1 MNNNGNMMESNHKLK
16 FITISPLHIGHGE
29 EIEPSSYII
38 KDGRLYCFDFTR
50 LMLLLNDTERKELR
64 NKINNS
70 GANAL
75 LSVRKYLSAIFD
87 YEKHKEVVLYEYNLK
102 HKNVINYYNERFNDK
117 NSQNVINNLAIS
129 SVYRDNYHNAIIPGS
144 SIKGMIRNAFEYNN
158 RLYKGN
164 LKVQEDPFKYIKVY
178 DGSRE
183 NNKRTPVDIA
193 FVNHFLK
200 DELSIKNSQTSL
212 IEYVKAEKIFNVE
225 IDVDLSNSDKMEI
238 KDPEA
243 KPIYDKYILCMKKD
257 LLEHKTLI
265 NMLNEYYRPK
275 FEKLYNIIKKDAG
288 ENHPFIKNVKKVKD
302 NIKDKPLAFIQL
314 GKYGGQEM
322 YNNEEKKEE
331 LKCRRYLSYNEI
343 KTDRDVR
350 YENIMPIGWVAVM

>member
-1 MNNNGNMMESNHKLK
+1 MNNKNYKCG
-16 FITISPLHIGHGE
+16 FYTISPLHIGTGE

-38 KDGRLYCFDFTR
+38 KNGRLYCFDFTR

-102 HKNVINYYNERFNDK
+102 HNNVINYYNERFNDK

-129 SVYRDNYHNAIIPGS
+129 SVYRDNYYNAIIPGS

-158 RLYKGN
+158 MLYKGN
-164 LKVQEDPFKYIKVY
+164 LKVQEDPFKYIKIS
-178 DGSRE
+178 DG
-183 NNKRTPVDIA
+183 NIDKRAKVDIA
-193 FVNHFLK
+193 FVHEFLK
-200 DELSIKNSQTSL
+200 DGLQFGNGVYSL
-212 IEYVKAEKIFNVE
+212 IEYVDAKQYFTVE
-225 IDVDLSNSDKMEI
+225 INIDLSNSDKMEI
-238 KDPEA
+238 THSDEKIA
-243 KPIYDKYILCMKKD
+243 KENIAKYSKYIQCMEED
-257 LLEHKTLI
+257 LLKHKTLI
-265 NMLNEYYRPK
+265 DMLNKYYQPK